1 MPKRQLLPPTVGTQ
15 KREVSVNL
23 RFSAEDHERLKQV
36 AEFSQTNVS
45 SLLFYVTMNTT
56 LPLMEKEMKRVQAES
71 AIKSAP
77 LPKIE
82 PSEKPK
88 LPAPKLE

>member
-1 MPKRQLLPPTVGTQ
+1 MPKRQLLPPTAGTQ

-45 SLLFYVTMNTT
+45 SLLFYVTINTT
-56 LPLMEKEMKRVQAES
+56 LPLMEKEMKRVQAETAVKPAS
-71 AIKSAP
+71 P
-77 LPKIE
+77 PKIE
-82 PSEKPK
+82 PPEKPK
-88 LPAPKLE
+88 LPAPKPE